1 MNKNNIIIY
10 RQKLLLPSEGFIP
23 ASYIGFN
30 KLDPHFITNY
40 LGWNADILNYKNF
53 SISNNFISNILFK
66 CNGYIKNNLS
76 EKILKLNPRL
86 IHAHFGKNGSLILPY
101 AKKHKLPLFVTFHGG
116 DATKF
121 KHLKESY
128 LKIYNRRKK
137 NLIEYTSKF
146 ICVSSFIA
154 DALSNQNFPD
164 EKIIV
169 NYNGIEI
176 SSNNDIEPIINKEL
190 PLLFIGRLVEK
201 KGVKTLLKSLNFL
214 NQNGYKNI
222 KLNII
227 GDGIEMNKLK
237 DIAQNKNI
245 NFLGWKNK
253 DEIKKIMAVSS
264 ALVVPSQKA
273 NNGDCEGLPTTLLE
287 GIEFGLPIIATNHAG
302 IKEIIEDNVS
312 GFLCEENNP
321 IALAECIK
329 KFINANNLKE
339 VVIESKKRLYRNFD
353 ALKQSEKL
361 EEIFIKNIKL

>member
-1 MNKNNIIIY
+1 M
-10 RQKLLLPSEGFIP
+10 
-23 ASYIGFN
+23 
-30 KLDPHFITNY
+30 
-40 LGWNADILNYKNF
+40 
-53 SISNNFISNILFK
+53 
-66 CNGYIKNNLS
+66 
-76 EKILKLNPRL
+76 
-86 IHAHFGKNGSLILPY
+86 
-101 AKKHKLPLFVTFHGG
+101 
-116 DATKF
+116 
-121 KHLKESY
+121 
-128 LKIYNRRKK
+128 
-137 NLIEYTSKF
+137 
-146 ICVSSFIA
+146 
-154 DALSNQNFPD
+154 
-164 EKIIV
+164 
-169 NYNGIEI
+169 
-176 SSNNDIEPIINKEL
+176 
-190 PLLFIGRLVEK
+190 
-201 KGVKTLLKSLNFL
+201 KTLLKSLNIL